1 MEKYLERALLSIINQ
16 SFQNFEIIIVNDNS
30 NDNSQS
36 IMKIIQSE
44 DNRIV
49 IINHFQNL
57 GVYKSRVDAIID
69 SKGKYIILS

>member
-57 GVYKSRVDAIID
+57 GVYKSRVDAIIN